1 MFLNTVS
8 PTESELLALFLSAEQ
23 RAAYPQMANPTQ
35 LTLPS
40 LSAHFHDSPASLH
53 PHSGVAELMR
63 AVLEDAIYCFRL
75 GAGKTVRARRLAQ
88 EAQAWFDSDNER
100 WPFAFVN
107 VCRALG
113 LDPASVR
120 RMLRQSNDQTTVT
133 PLRKKR
139 IEAARRRPL
148 RCAA

>member
-1 MFLNTVS
+1 MLLNTAS
-8 PTESELLALFLSAEQ
+8 PTESELLAFFL
-23 RAAYPQMANPTQ
+23 AADLRPAYTQTANPTQ
-35 LTLPS
+35 LTPAS
-40 LSAHFHDSPASLH
+40 LSAHFHGSPASLH

-63 AVLEDAIYCFRL
+63 AVLEDAIYCSRL
-75 GAGKTVRARRLAQ
+75 GAGKTARAQRLAQ
-88 EAQAWFDSDNER
+88 EAQAWFDSDNDR

-113 LDPASVR
+113 FDPVSVR
-120 RMLRQSNDQTTVT
+120 RRLRQGNDQVAEA